1 MFQTRPSN
9 EEIQVY
15 LSQALYQQATG
26 LTQSALDT
34 VNNKITSL
42 EGLEPADLRNI
53 AAIQLQGCDY
63 AAVNR
68 TLEGQ
73 EDLMSLFLR
82 GKADF
87 GLGHF
92 QQANALFSQ
101 CKQQMLA
108 GDGEASLRPE
118 LENQITLWTNKSQ
131 IELSSAR
138 QPSNQAA
145 YLSTASPQNPA
156 MFTATKETAGEESKT
171 APTSS

>member
-1 MFQTRPSN
+1 MTQTRPSD

-34 VNNKITSL
+34 VTNKITSL

-92 QQANALFSQ
+92 QQANALFAR
-101 CKQQMLA
+101 CK
-108 GDGEASLRPE
+108 
-118 LENQITLWTNKSQ
+118 
-131 IELSSAR
+131 
-138 QPSNQAA
+138 
-145 YLSTASPQNPA
+145 
-156 MFTATKETAGEESKT
+156 
-171 APTSS
+171 